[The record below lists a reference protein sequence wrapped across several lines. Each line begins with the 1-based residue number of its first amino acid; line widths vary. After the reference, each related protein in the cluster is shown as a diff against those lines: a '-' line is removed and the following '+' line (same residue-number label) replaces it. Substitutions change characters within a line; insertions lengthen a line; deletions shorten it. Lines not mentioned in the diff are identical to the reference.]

1 MNMMSGQRKKLENKL
16 LFFFFIRGN
25 LISRKVYFMSP
36 GKGVKLQLSQA
47 LIIKLKAFSIINIE
61 LVSGFFVFFFI
72 ERD

>member
-1 MNMMSGQRKKLENKL
+1 
-16 LFFFFIRGN
+16 
-25 LISRKVYFMSP
+25 MSP

-61 LVSGFFVFFFI
+61 LVSGFFVFFFM